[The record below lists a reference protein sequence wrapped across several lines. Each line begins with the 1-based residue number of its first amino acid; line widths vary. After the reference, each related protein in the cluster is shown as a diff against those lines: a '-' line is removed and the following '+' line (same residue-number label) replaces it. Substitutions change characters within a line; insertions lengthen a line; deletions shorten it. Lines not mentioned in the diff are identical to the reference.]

1 MKRYILTIIIAAYG
15 VCCHALPAEPDS
27 LSRGR
32 SYYDMAEEVL
42 SMERYDYDGV
52 LKLGHAAYSLLLED
66 KDLKG
71 ASDVMVLM
79 SDVYESHADI
89 DSVMICL
96 DMAEAVLPPDMEE
109 ERLDIICRKKYWARK
124 YDIQSLVLK
133 LREQIR
139 SVSESSDNP
148 SVLISSYFDMAED
161 AAADK
166 RISRAEAL
174 YLKAVEL
181 AGKIHDTGLE
191 YAIYGELYLMENSAC
206 QYDKALEYAM
216 KALALSRKVD
226 VAPGLDYYLVSNCLY
241 NLGQTERARVY
252 ADSLLM
258 IPADYVMNEG
268 RLYQYSGA
276 LELLHGRPEK
286 ALSLLEKA
294 DSCMSVSVPQENP
307 ERVQILAQV
316 GKALR
321 LSGRMEESA
330 QAYAAYS
337 DYRCRLYGRESRYGF
352 KGLRLQAEAE
362 MLAGHYSV
370 AEKLYSDISEVMISR
385 IKARMPYLT
394 SEERPGYLSDMQDV
408 AASVTEFASV
418 SGNRCSAISRKAY
431 DAHLMTKDLL
441 LTSERSV
448 AEKVFGSDDP
458 EVRAAY
464 YKFIALRDKLAELE
478 ALAADT
484 VQIAEACRQL
494 HSADIEL
501 SGLTGMT
508 AFSSMASV
516 DSDSVSVALK
526 DGEILVD
533 MIDYPS
539 GGGEDKC
546 HYYRAFVCRKGW
558 TAPKIVDICAESV
571 LDSLADAAWRI
582 CEEPYAS
589 AAGDLFRDVLAQA
602 SAGET
607 LYIVPSGRFHSLPFE
622 SFRHDGM
629 MLSERFNVVRL
640 SSARELMSE
649 RKSLRKPL
657 SAAVFGGLSSGI
669 DATHEE
675 IRNVSRALGR
685 KSHVD
690 IYAGADGTAENFR
703 RMDCRAPEIIHIASH
718 GFFYDAAD
726 TLKPASLAGRTSP
739 MDLSGLVM
747 YGGELMPAEVIAGMN
762 LDNAALVCLA
772 SCDSGLGKTSAE
784 GVYGLQR
791 AFRKAGA
798 GTIIMSLWEASDVAS
813 AMFMSELYKALVSG
827 KCDVERAFRAAQS
840 AVRSRYP
847 EPFYWAGYVMIR

>member
-1 MKRYILTIIIAAYG
+1 MKRYILTIIIAAFG

-32 SYYDMAEEVL
+32 SYYAMAEEIL
-42 SMERYDYDGV
+42 SMDRYDYDGV

-109 ERLDIICRKKYWARK
+109 ERLDIICRKKYWASK

-139 SVSESSDNP
+139 SVSEASDNP

-166 RISRAEAL
+166 QISRAEAL

-181 AGKIHDTGLE
+181 ARKINDLGLE
-191 YAIYGELYLMENSAC
+191 YVIYGELYLMENRAC
-206 QYDKALEYAM
+206 QYGKALEYAM

-226 VAPGLDYYLVSNCLY
+226 TPPGLDCYIVSDCLY

-294 DSCMSVSVPQENP
+294 DSCMSVAVPQENP

-330 QAYAAYS
+330 QAYAAFS

-352 KGLRLQAEAE
+352 KGLKLYAEAE

-370 AEKLYSDISEVMISR
+370 AEKLYSDISELMISR

-441 LTSERSV
+441 LASERSV
-448 AEKVFGSDDP
+448 AEKVFGSADP
-458 EVRAAY
+458 KVRAAY

-478 ALAADT
+478 ASAADT
-484 VQIAEACRQL
+484 VQIAETCRQL

-508 AFSSMASV
+508 AFSSMTSV
-516 DSDSVSVALK
+516 DFDTVSGALK
-526 DGEILVD
+526 DGEVLVD

-539 GGGEDKC
+539 GDSHC
-546 HYYRAFVCRKGW
+546 YRAFVCRKGW
-558 TAPKIVDICAESV
+558 TAPKIVDICAEPV

-589 AAGDLFRDVLAQA
+589 AAGDLFRNVLAQA

-622 SFRHDGM
+622 SFRHDDM

-669 DATHEE
+669 DATNEE

-703 RMDCRAPEIIHIASH
+703 MMDCRAPEIIHIASH

-747 YGGELMPAEVIAGMN
+747 YGGELMSAEAIAGMN

-791 AFRKAGA
+791 AFRKAGT
-798 GTIIMSLWEASDVAS
+798 GTIIMSLWEVSDVAS

-827 KCDVERAFRAAQS
+827 KCDVESAFRAAQS

-847 EPFYWAGYVMIR
+847 EPFYWAGYVMTR

>member
-181 AGKIHDTGLE
+181 ARKINDLGLE
-191 YAIYGELYLMENSAC
+191 YGIYGELYLMENSAC

-294 DSCMSVSVPQENP
+294 DSCMSVAVPQENP

-352 KGLRLQAEAE
+352 KGLRLYAEAE

-370 AEKLYSDISEVMISR
+370 AEKLYSDISELMISR

-441 LTSERSV
+441 LASERSV
-448 AEKVFGSDDP
+448 AEKVFGSADP

-464 YKFIALRDKLAELE
+464 YKFIAMRDKLTELE
-478 ALAADT
+478 ASAADT

-516 DSDSVSVALK
+516 DFDSVSVALK
-526 DGEILVD
+526 DGEVLVD

-539 GGGEDKC
+539 GDGHC
-546 HYYRAFVCRKGW
+546 YRAFVCRKGW
-558 TAPKIVDICAESV
+558 KAPKIVDICAEPV

-582 CEEPYAS
+582 CKEPYAS

-669 DATHEE
+669 DATNEE

-703 RMDCRAPEIIHIASH
+703 MMDCRAPEIIHIASH

-747 YGGELMPAEVIAGMN
+747 YGGKLMSAEDIAGMN

-813 AMFMSELYKALVSG
+813 AMFMSELYKVLVSG

>member
-96 DMAEAVLPPDMEE
+96 DMAEAVLPPDKEE

-161 AAADK
+161 AAADN
-166 RISRAEAL
+166 RISRAESL
-174 YLKAVEL
+174 YLKVVEL
-181 AGKIHDTGLE
+181 AGKIHDTALE

-206 QYDKALEYAM
+206 QYGKALEYAM

-226 VAPGLDYYLVSNCLY
+226 VSPGLNYYIVSNCLY

-258 IPADYVMNEG
+258 IPADDVMNEG

-294 DSCMSVSVPQENP
+294 DSCMSVAVPQKNP

-352 KGLRLQAEAE
+352 KGLRLYAEAE

-370 AEKLYSDISEVMISR
+370 AEKLYSDISELMISR

-431 DAHLMTKDLL
+431 DTHLMTKDLL
-441 LTSERSV
+441 LASERSV
-448 AEKVFGSDDP
+448 AEKVFGSADP

-478 ALAADT
+478 ASAADT

-516 DSDSVSVALK
+516 NSDTVSGALK
-526 DGEILVD
+526 DGEVLVD

-539 GGGEDKC
+539 GDSHC
-546 HYYRAFVCRKGW
+546 YRAFVCRKGW
-558 TAPKIVDICAESV
+558 AAPKIVDICAETV

-589 AAGDLFRDVLAQA
+589 AVGDLFRDVLSQA

-703 RMDCRAPEIIHIASH
+703 MMDCRAPEIIHIASH

-747 YGGELMPAEVIAGMN
+747 YGGELMSAEDIAGMN

-791 AFRKAGA
+791 AFRKACA

>member
-96 DMAEAVLPPDMEE
+96 DMAESVLAPDMEE

-161 AAADK
+161 AAADN

-206 QYDKALEYAM
+206 QYGKALEYAV

-226 VAPGLDYYLVSNCLY
+226 VAPGLDYYIVSNCLY

-294 DSCMSVSVPQENP
+294 DSCMSVAVPQENP

-352 KGLRLQAEAE
+352 KVLRLHAEAE

-431 DAHLMTKDLL
+431 DTHLMTKDLL
-441 LTSERSV
+441 LASERSV
-448 AEKVFGSDDP
+448 AAKVFGSDDP
-458 EVRAAY
+458 EVRTAY

-478 ALAADT
+478 ASAADT
-484 VQIAEACRQL
+484 VEIAEACRQL

-516 DSDSVSVALK
+516 DSDTVSGALK

-539 GGGEDKC
+539 GGEDKC

-558 TAPKIVDICAESV
+558 TAPKIVDICAEPV

-669 DATHEE
+669 DATKEE

-703 RMDCRAPEIIHIASH
+703 MMDCRAPEIIHIASH

-747 YGGELMPAEVIAGMN
+747 YGGELMSAEDIAGMN

-827 KCDVERAFRAAQS
+827 KCDVERAFHAAQS

>member
-15 VCCHALPAEPDS
+15 VCCHALSAEPDS
-27 LSRGR
+27 LSRAR
-32 SYYDMAEEVL
+32 SYYDMVEEVL

-71 ASDVMVLM
+71 ASDVMVLV

-226 VAPGLDYYLVSNCLY
+226 VAPGLDCYIVSNCLY

-258 IPADYVMNEG
+258 IPADDVMNEG

-276 LELLHGRPEK
+276 LELLHGSPEK

-294 DSCMSVSVPQENP
+294 DSCMSVFVPQENP

-352 KGLRLQAEAE
+352 KGLRLHAEAE

-370 AEKLYSDISEVMISR
+370 AEKLYSDISELMISR

-418 SGNRCSAISRKAY
+418 SGNRSSAISRKAY

-441 LTSERSV
+441 LASERSV
-448 AEKVFGSDDP
+448 AEKVFGSADP

-464 YKFIALRDKLAELE
+464 YKFIAMRDKLAELE
-478 ALAADT
+478 ATGADT

-526 DGEILVD
+526 DGEVLVD

-539 GGGEDKC
+539 GGGSHC
-546 HYYRAFVCRKGW
+546 YRAFVCRKGW
-558 TAPKIVDICAESV
+558 KAPKIVDICAEPV

-589 AAGDLFRDVLAQA
+589 AAGDLFRDVLTQA

-669 DATHEE
+669 DATNEE

-703 RMDCRAPEIIHIASH
+703 MMDCRAPEIIHIASH

-739 MDLSGLVM
+739 MELSGLVM
-747 YGGELMPAEVIAGMN
+747 YGGELMSAEDIAGMN

-772 SCDSGLGKTSAE
+772 SCDSGL
-784 GVYGLQR
+784 
-791 AFRKAGA
+791 
-798 GTIIMSLWEASDVAS
+798 
-813 AMFMSELYKALVSG
+813 
-827 KCDVERAFRAAQS
+827 
-840 AVRSRYP
+840 
-847 EPFYWAGYVMIR
+847 

>member
-1 MKRYILTIIIAAYG
+1 
-15 VCCHALPAEPDS
+15 
-27 LSRGR
+27 
-32 SYYDMAEEVL
+32 
-42 SMERYDYDGV
+42 
-52 LKLGHAAYSLLLED
+52 
-66 KDLKG
+66 
-71 ASDVMVLM
+71 
-79 SDVYESHADI
+79 
-89 DSVMICL
+89 
-96 DMAEAVLPPDMEE
+96 
-109 ERLDIICRKKYWARK
+109 
-124 YDIQSLVLK
+124 
-133 LREQIR
+133 
-139 SVSESSDNP
+139 
-148 SVLISSYFDMAED
+148 
-161 AAADK
+161 
-166 RISRAEAL
+166 
-174 YLKAVEL
+174 
-181 AGKIHDTGLE
+181 
-191 YAIYGELYLMENSAC
+191 
-206 QYDKALEYAM
+206 
-216 KALALSRKVD
+216 
-226 VAPGLDYYLVSNCLY
+226 
-241 NLGQTERARVY
+241 
-252 ADSLLM
+252 
-258 IPADYVMNEG
+258 
-268 RLYQYSGA
+268 
-276 LELLHGRPEK
+276 
-286 ALSLLEKA
+286 
-294 DSCMSVSVPQENP
+294 
-307 ERVQILAQV
+307 
-316 GKALR
+316 
-321 LSGRMEESA
+321 
-330 QAYAAYS
+330 
-337 DYRCRLYGRESRYGF
+337 
-352 KGLRLQAEAE
+352 

-370 AEKLYSDISEVMISR
+370 AEKLYSDISELMISR

-408 AASVTEFASV
+408 AAAVTEFASV

-431 DAHLMTKDLL
+431 NAHLMTKDLL
-441 LTSERSV
+441 LASERSV
-448 AEKVFGSDDP
+448 AEKVFGSADP

-478 ALAADT
+478 ASAADT
-484 VQIAEACRQL
+484 VQIAETYRQL

-516 DSDSVSVALK
+516 NSDTVSGALK

-539 GGGEDKC
+539 GDSHC
-546 HYYRAFVCRKGW
+546 YRAFVCRKGW
-558 TAPKIVDICAESV
+558 TAPKIVDICAEPV

-589 AAGDLFRDVLAQA
+589 AAGDLFRDVLAQT

-703 RMDCRAPEIIHIASH
+703 MMDCRAPEIIHIASH

-747 YGGELMPAEVIAGMN
+747 YGGELMSAEDIAGMN

-847 EPFYWAGYVMIR
+847 EPFYWAGYVMTR

>member
-1 MKRYILTIIIAAYG
+1 
-15 VCCHALPAEPDS
+15 
-27 LSRGR
+27 
-32 SYYDMAEEVL
+32 
-42 SMERYDYDGV
+42 
-52 LKLGHAAYSLLLED
+52 
-66 KDLKG
+66 
-71 ASDVMVLM
+71 
-79 SDVYESHADI
+79 
-89 DSVMICL
+89 
-96 DMAEAVLPPDMEE
+96 
-109 ERLDIICRKKYWARK
+109 
-124 YDIQSLVLK
+124 
-133 LREQIR
+133 
-139 SVSESSDNP
+139 
-148 SVLISSYFDMAED
+148 
-161 AAADK
+161 
-166 RISRAEAL
+166 
-174 YLKAVEL
+174 
-181 AGKIHDTGLE
+181 
-191 YAIYGELYLMENSAC
+191 
-206 QYDKALEYAM
+206 
-216 KALALSRKVD
+216 
-226 VAPGLDYYLVSNCLY
+226 
-241 NLGQTERARVY
+241 
-252 ADSLLM
+252 
-258 IPADYVMNEG
+258 
-268 RLYQYSGA
+268 
-276 LELLHGRPEK
+276 
-286 ALSLLEKA
+286 
-294 DSCMSVSVPQENP
+294 
-307 ERVQILAQV
+307 
-316 GKALR
+316 
-321 LSGRMEESA
+321 MEESA
-330 QAYAAYS
+330 QAYAAFS

-352 KGLRLQAEAE
+352 KGLRLHAEAE

-431 DAHLMTKDLL
+431 DVHLMTKDLL
-441 LTSERSV
+441 LASERSV

-478 ALAADT
+478 ASAADT
-484 VQIAEACRQL
+484 VQIAETCRQL

-516 DSDSVSVALK
+516 DFDSVSVALK

-539 GGGEDKC
+539 GDSHC
-546 HYYRAFVCRKGW
+546 YRAFVCRKGW
-558 TAPKIVDICAESV
+558 KAPKIVDICAESV

-718 GFFYDAAD
+718 GYFYDAAD

-747 YGGELMPAEVIAGMN
+747 YGGELMSAEDIAGMN

-813 AMFMSELYKALVSG
+813 AMFMTELYKALVSG

>member
-15 VCCHALPAEPDS
+15 VCCHALPAEHDS

-71 ASDVMVLM
+71 ASDVLVLM

-89 DSVMICL
+89 DSVMVCL

-161 AAADK
+161 AAADN

-181 AGKIHDTGLE
+181 AGKIHDTALE
-191 YAIYGELYLMENSAC
+191 YAIYGELYLIENSAC
-206 QYDKALEYAM
+206 QYGKALEYAM
-216 KALALSRKVD
+216 KALALSRKLD
-226 VAPGLDYYLVSNCLY
+226 VPPGLDCYTVSNCLY

-286 ALSLLEKA
+286 ALSLLAKA
-294 DSCMSVSVPQENP
+294 DSCMSVAVPQENP

-330 QAYAAYS
+330 QAYAAFS

-352 KGLRLQAEAE
+352 KGLRLHAEAE

-408 AASVTEFASV
+408 AASLTEFASV

-431 DAHLMTKDLL
+431 DVHLMTKDLL
-441 LTSERSV
+441 LASERSV

-478 ALAADT
+478 ASAADT

-526 DGEILVD
+526 DGEVLVD

-539 GGGEDKC
+539 GDSHC
-546 HYYRAFVCRKGW
+546 YRAFVCRKGW

-703 RMDCRAPEIIHIASH
+703 MMDCRAPEIIHIASH

-747 YGGELMPAEVIAGMN
+747 YGGELMSAEDIAGMN

>member
-32 SYYDMAEEVL
+32 SYYDMAEEIL
-42 SMERYDYDGV
+42 SMDRYDYDGV

-139 SVSESSDNP
+139 SVSEASDNP

-166 RISRAEAL
+166 QISRAEAL

-181 AGKIHDTGLE
+181 ARKINDLGLE
-191 YAIYGELYLMENSAC
+191 YVIYGELYLMENRAC
-206 QYDKALEYAM
+206 QYGKALEYAM

-226 VAPGLDYYLVSNCLY
+226 TPPGLDCYIVSDCLY

-294 DSCMSVSVPQENP
+294 DSCMSVAVPQENP

-330 QAYAAYS
+330 QAYAAFS

-352 KGLRLQAEAE
+352 KGLKLYAEAE

-370 AEKLYSDISEVMISR
+370 AEKLYSDISELMISR

-441 LTSERSV
+441 LASERSV
-448 AEKVFGSDDP
+448 AEKVFGSADP

-478 ALAADT
+478 ASAADT
-484 VQIAEACRQL
+484 VQIAETCRQL

-508 AFSSMASV
+508 AFSSMTSV
-516 DSDSVSVALK
+516 DFDTVSGALK
-526 DGEILVD
+526 DGEVLVD

-539 GGGEDKC
+539 GDSHC
-546 HYYRAFVCRKGW
+546 YRAFVCRKGW
-558 TAPKIVDICAESV
+558 TAPKIVDICAEPV

-622 SFRHDGM
+622 SFRHDDM

-669 DATHEE
+669 DATNEE

-703 RMDCRAPEIIHIASH
+703 MMDCRAPEIIHIASH

-747 YGGELMPAEVIAGMN
+747 YGGELMSAEAIAGMN

-791 AFRKAGA
+791 AFRKAGT
-798 GTIIMSLWEASDVAS
+798 GTIIMSLWEVSDVAS

-827 KCDVERAFRAAQS
+827 KCDVESAFRAAQS

-847 EPFYWAGYVMIR
+847 EPFYWAGYVMTR

>member
-96 DMAEAVLPPDMEE
+96 DMAESVLAPDMEE

-161 AAADK
+161 AAADN

-206 QYDKALEYAM
+206 QYDKALEYAV

-226 VAPGLDYYLVSNCLY
+226 VAPGLDYYIVSNCLY

-294 DSCMSVSVPQENP
+294 DSCMSVAVPQENP

-352 KGLRLQAEAE
+352 KALKLYAEAE

-370 AEKLYSDISEVMISR
+370 AEKLYSDISELMISR

-408 AASVTEFASV
+408 AAAVTEFASV

-441 LTSERSV
+441 LASERSV
-448 AEKVFGSDDP
+448 AEKVFGSADP

-478 ALAADT
+478 ASAADT
-484 VQIAEACRQL
+484 VQIAETCRQL

-516 DSDSVSVALK
+516 NSDTVSVALK

-539 GGGEDKC
+539 GDSHC
-546 HYYRAFVCRKGW
+546 YRAFVCRKGW
-558 TAPKIVDICAESV
+558 TAPKIVDICAEPV

-589 AAGDLFRDVLAQA
+589 AAGDLFRDVLAQT

-640 SSARELMSE
+640 SSARELISE

-669 DATHEE
+669 DATKEE

-703 RMDCRAPEIIHIASH
+703 MMDCRAPEIIHIASH

-747 YGGELMPAEVIAGMN
+747 YGGELMSAEDIAGMN

>member
-32 SYYDMAEEVL
+32 SYYDLVDEVV
-42 SMERYDYDGV
+42 SMDRYDYDGV

-166 RISRAEAL
+166 QISRAEAL

-181 AGKIHDTGLE
+181 ARKVNDTGLE
-191 YAIYGELYLMENSAC
+191 YVIYGELYLMENSAC
-206 QYDKALEYAM
+206 QYGKALEYAM

-226 VAPGLDYYLVSNCLY
+226 TPPGLDCYIVSNCLY

-294 DSCMSVSVPQENP
+294 DSCMSVAVPQENP

-330 QAYAAYS
+330 QAYAAFS

-352 KGLRLQAEAE
+352 KALKLYAEAE

-370 AEKLYSDISEVMISR
+370 AEKLYSDISELMISR

-408 AASVTEFASV
+408 AAAVTEFASV

-441 LTSERSV
+441 LASERSV
-448 AEKVFGSDDP
+448 AEKVFGSADP

-478 ALAADT
+478 ASAADT
-484 VQIAEACRQL
+484 VQIAETCRQL

-516 DSDSVSVALK
+516 NSDTVSVALK

-539 GGGEDKC
+539 GDSHC
-546 HYYRAFVCRKGW
+546 YRAFVCRKGW

-571 LDSLADAAWRI
+571 LDSLADASWRI

-589 AAGDLFRDVLAQA
+589 AAGDLFRDVLAQT

-669 DATHEE
+669 DATKEE

-703 RMDCRAPEIIHIASH
+703 MMDCRAPEIIHIASH

-747 YGGELMPAEVIAGMN
+747 YGGELMSAEAIAGMN

-827 KCDVERAFRAAQS
+827 KCDVESAFRAAQS

-847 EPFYWAGYVMIR
+847 EPFYWAGYVMTR

>member
-96 DMAEAVLPPDMEE
+96 DMAESVLAPDMEE

-161 AAADK
+161 AAADN

-206 QYDKALEYAM
+206 QYDKALEYAV

-226 VAPGLDYYLVSNCLY
+226 TPPGLDCYLVSDCLY

-294 DSCMSVSVPQENP
+294 DSCMSVAVPQENP

-352 KGLRLQAEAE
+352 KALKLYAEAE

-370 AEKLYSDISEVMISR
+370 AEKLYSDISELMISR

-408 AASVTEFASV
+408 AAAVTEFASV

-441 LTSERSV
+441 LASERSV
-448 AEKVFGSDDP
+448 AEKVFGSADP

-478 ALAADT
+478 ASAADT
-484 VQIAEACRQL
+484 VQIAETCRQL

-516 DSDSVSVALK
+516 NSDTVSVALK

-539 GGGEDKC
+539 GDSHC
-546 HYYRAFVCRKGW
+546 YRAFVCRKGW
-558 TAPKIVDICAESV
+558 TAPKIVDICAEPV

-582 CEEPYAS
+582 CKEPYAS

-669 DATHEE
+669 DATNEE

-703 RMDCRAPEIIHIASH
+703 MMDCRAPEIIHIASH

-747 YGGELMPAEVIAGMN
+747 YGGKLMSAEDIAGMN

-813 AMFMSELYKALVSG
+813 AMFMLELYKVLVSG

>member
-27 LSRGR
+27 LSRDR
-32 SYYDMAEEVL
+32 SYYDVAEEVL

-206 QYDKALEYAM
+206 QYGKALEYAM

-226 VAPGLDYYLVSNCLY
+226 VAPGLDRYIVSNCLY

-258 IPADYVMNEG
+258 IPADDVMNEG

-276 LELLHGRPEK
+276 LELLHGSPEK

-294 DSCMSVSVPQENP
+294 DSCMSVAVPQENP

-352 KGLRLQAEAE
+352 KGLRLYAEAE

-370 AEKLYSDISEVMISR
+370 AEKLYSDISELMISR

-418 SGNRCSAISRKAY
+418 SGNRSSAISRKAY

-441 LTSERSV
+441 LASERSV
-448 AEKVFGSDDP
+448 AEKVFGSSDP
-458 EVRAAY
+458 EVRTAY

-478 ALAADT
+478 ATAADT
-484 VQIAEACRQL
+484 VEIAEACRQL

-516 DSDSVSVALK
+516 DFDSVSVALK

-539 GGGEDKC
+539 GDSHC
-546 HYYRAFVCRKGW
+546 YRAFVCRKGW
-558 TAPKIVDICAESV
+558 AAPKIVDICAEPV

-589 AAGDLFRDVLAQA
+589 AAGDLFMDVLAQT

-649 RKSLRKPL
+649 RKSFRKPL

-703 RMDCRAPEIIHIASH
+703 MMDCRAPEIIHIASH

-747 YGGELMPAEVIAGMN
+747 YGGELMSAEDIAGMN
-762 LDNAALVCLA
+762 LDNVALVCLA

>member
-32 SYYDMAEEVL
+32 SYYDMAEEIL
-42 SMERYDYDGV
+42 SMDRYDYDGV

-139 SVSESSDNP
+139 SVSEASDNP

-166 RISRAEAL
+166 QISRAEAL

-181 AGKIHDTGLE
+181 ARKINDLGLE
-191 YAIYGELYLMENSAC
+191 YVIYGELYLMENRAC
-206 QYDKALEYAM
+206 QYGKALEYAM

-226 VAPGLDYYLVSNCLY
+226 TPPGLDCYIVSDCLY

-294 DSCMSVSVPQENP
+294 DSCMSVAVPQENP

-330 QAYAAYS
+330 QAYAAFS

-352 KGLRLQAEAE
+352 KALKLYAEAE

-370 AEKLYSDISEVMISR
+370 AEKLYSDISELMISR

-408 AASVTEFASV
+408 AAAVTEFASV

-441 LTSERSV
+441 LASERSV
-448 AEKVFGSDDP
+448 AEKVFGSADP

-478 ALAADT
+478 ASAADT
-484 VQIAEACRQL
+484 VQIAETCRQL

-516 DSDSVSVALK
+516 NSDTVSVALK

-539 GGGEDKC
+539 GDSHC
-546 HYYRAFVCRKGW
+546 YRAFVCRKGW

-571 LDSLADAAWRI
+571 LDSLADASWRI

-589 AAGDLFRDVLAQA
+589 AAGDLFRDVLAQT

-640 SSARELMSE
+640 SSARELISE

-669 DATHEE
+669 DATKEE
-675 IRNVSRALGR
+675 LRNVSRALGR

-703 RMDCRAPEIIHIASH
+703 MMDCRAPEIIHIASH

-747 YGGELMPAEVIAGMN
+747 YGGKLMSAEDIAGMN

-813 AMFMSELYKALVSG
+813 AMFMSELYKVLVSG

>member
-96 DMAEAVLPPDMEE
+96 DMAESVLAPDMEE

-161 AAADK
+161 AAADN

-206 QYDKALEYAM
+206 QYDKALEYAV

-226 VAPGLDYYLVSNCLY
+226 TPPGLDCYLVSDCLY

-294 DSCMSVSVPQENP
+294 DSCMSVAVPQENP

-352 KGLRLQAEAE
+352 KALKLYAEAE

-370 AEKLYSDISEVMISR
+370 AEKLYSDISELMISR

-408 AASVTEFASV
+408 AAAVTEFASV

-441 LTSERSV
+441 LASERSV
-448 AEKVFGSDDP
+448 AEKVFGSADP
-458 EVRAAY
+458 EVRAA
-464 YKFIALRDKLAELE
+464 
-478 ALAADT
+478 
-484 VQIAEACRQL
+484 
-494 HSADIEL
+494 
-501 SGLTGMT
+501 
-508 AFSSMASV
+508 
-516 DSDSVSVALK
+516 
-526 DGEILVD
+526 
-533 MIDYPS
+533 
-539 GGGEDKC
+539 
-546 HYYRAFVCRKGW
+546 
-558 TAPKIVDICAESV
+558 
-571 LDSLADAAWRI
+571 
-582 CEEPYAS
+582 
-589 AAGDLFRDVLAQA
+589 
-602 SAGET
+602 
-607 LYIVPSGRFHSLPFE
+607 
-622 SFRHDGM
+622 
-629 MLSERFNVVRL
+629 
-640 SSARELMSE
+640 SSAS
-649 RKSLRKPL
+649 SLL
-657 SAAVFGGLSSGI
+657 CS
-669 DATHEE
+669 T
-675 IRNVSRALGR
+675 
-685 KSHVD
+685 
-690 IYAGADGTAENFR
+690 
-703 RMDCRAPEIIHIASH
+703 
-718 GFFYDAAD
+718 
-726 TLKPASLAGRTSP
+726 
-739 MDLSGLVM
+739 
-747 YGGELMPAEVIAGMN
+747 
-762 LDNAALVCLA
+762 
-772 SCDSGLGKTSAE
+772 
-784 GVYGLQR
+784 
-791 AFRKAGA
+791 
-798 GTIIMSLWEASDVAS
+798 
-813 AMFMSELYKALVSG
+813 
-827 KCDVERAFRAAQS
+827 
-840 AVRSRYP
+840 RSR
-847 EPFYWAGYVMIR
+847 I

>member
-96 DMAEAVLPPDMEE
+96 DMAESVLAPDMEE

-161 AAADK
+161 AAADN

-206 QYDKALEYAM
+206 QYDKALEYAV

-226 VAPGLDYYLVSNCLY
+226 VAPGLDYYIVSNCLY

-294 DSCMSVSVPQENP
+294 DSCMSVAVPQENP

-352 KGLRLQAEAE
+352 KGLRLHAEAE

-431 DAHLMTKDLL
+431 DTHLMTKDLL
-441 LTSERSV
+441 LASERSV
-448 AEKVFGSDDP
+448 AAKVFGSDDP
-458 EVRAAY
+458 EVRTAY

-478 ALAADT
+478 ASAADT
-484 VQIAEACRQL
+484 VEIAEACRQL

-516 DSDSVSVALK
+516 DSDTVSGALK

-539 GGGEDKC
+539 GDSHC
-546 HYYRAFVCRKGW
+546 YRAFVCRKGW
-558 TAPKIVDICAESV
+558 TAPKIVDICAEPV

-685 KSHVD
+685 KSLVD

-703 RMDCRAPEIIHIASH
+703 MMDCRAPEIIHIASH

-747 YGGELMPAEVIAGMN
+747 YGGELMSAEDIAGMN

>member
-32 SYYDMAEEVL
+32 SYYDLLDEVV
-42 SMERYDYDGV
+42 STDRYDYDGV

-109 ERLDIICRKKYWARK
+109 ERLDMICRKKYWARK

-166 RISRAEAL
+166 QISRAEAL

-181 AGKIHDTGLE
+181 ARKVNDTGLE
-191 YAIYGELYLMENSAC
+191 YVIYGELYLMENSAC
-206 QYDKALEYAM
+206 QYGKALEYAM

-226 VAPGLDYYLVSNCLY
+226 TPPGLDCYIVSNCLY

-294 DSCMSVSVPQENP
+294 DSCMSVAVPQENP

-330 QAYAAYS
+330 QAYAAFS

-352 KGLRLQAEAE
+352 KGLRLYAEAE

-408 AASVTEFASV
+408 AASVTEFATV

-431 DAHLMTKDLL
+431 DVHLMTKDLL
-441 LTSERSV
+441 LASERSV
-448 AEKVFGSDDP
+448 AEKVFGSADP

-478 ALAADT
+478 ASAADT
-484 VQIAEACRQL
+484 VQIAETCRQL

-501 SGLTGMT
+501 SELTGMT
-508 AFSSMASV
+508 AFSNMTSV
-516 DSDSVSVALK
+516 NSDTVSGALK
-526 DGEILVD
+526 DGEVLVD

-558 TAPKIVDICAESV
+558 TAPKIVDICAEPV

-589 AAGDLFRDVLAQA
+589 AAGDLFRNVLAQA

-622 SFRHDGM
+622 SFRYDGM

-703 RMDCRAPEIIHIASH
+703 MMDCRAPEIIHIASH

-739 MDLSGLVM
+739 MELSGLVM
-747 YGGELMPAEVIAGMN
+747 YGGELMSAEAIAGMN

-847 EPFYWAGYVMIR
+847 EPFYWAGYVMTR

>member
-96 DMAEAVLPPDMEE
+96 DMAESVLAPDMEE

-161 AAADK
+161 AAADN

-206 QYDKALEYAM
+206 QYDKALEYAV

-226 VAPGLDYYLVSNCLY
+226 TPPGLDCYLVSDCLY

-294 DSCMSVSVPQENP
+294 DSCMSVAVPQENP

-352 KGLRLQAEAE
+352 KALKLYAEAE

-370 AEKLYSDISEVMISR
+370 AEKLYSDISELMISR

-408 AASVTEFASV
+408 AAAVTEFASV

-441 LTSERSV
+441 LASERSV
-448 AEKVFGSDDP
+448 AEKVFGSADP

-478 ALAADT
+478 ASAADT
-484 VQIAEACRQL
+484 VQIAETCRQL

-516 DSDSVSVALK
+516 NSDTVSVALK

-539 GGGEDKC
+539 GDSHC
-546 HYYRAFVCRKGW
+546 YRAFVCRKGW
-558 TAPKIVDICAESV
+558 TAPKIVDICAEPV

-589 AAGDLFRDVLAQA
+589 AAGDLFRDVLAQT

-640 SSARELMSE
+640 SSARELISE

-669 DATHEE
+669 DATKEE

-703 RMDCRAPEIIHIASH
+703 MMDCRAPEIIHIASH

-747 YGGELMPAEVIAGMN
+747 YGGELMSAEDIAGMN

-827 KCDVERAFRAAQS
+827 KCDVESAFHAAQS

>member
-32 SYYDMAEEVL
+32 SYYDMVEEVL
-42 SMERYDYDGV
+42 SMDRYDYEGV

-181 AGKIHDTGLE
+181 AGKIHDTALE
-191 YAIYGELYLMENSAC
+191 YAIYGELYLMENSTC
-206 QYDKALEYAM
+206 QYGKALEYAM
-216 KALALSRKVD
+216 KTLALSRKLD
-226 VAPGLDYYLVSNCLY
+226 VPPGLDCYIVSNCLY

-276 LELLHGRPEK
+276 LELLHGSPEK

-294 DSCMSVSVPQENP
+294 DSCMSVAVPQENP

-352 KGLRLQAEAE
+352 KGLRLHAEAE

-370 AEKLYSDISEVMISR
+370 AEKLYSDISELMISR

-408 AASVTEFASV
+408 AAAVTEFASV

-431 DAHLMTKDLL
+431 DTHLMTKDLL
-441 LTSERSV
+441 LASERSV

-458 EVRAAY
+458 EVRTAY

-478 ALAADT
+478 ASAADT

-501 SGLTGMT
+501 SESTGMT
-508 AFSSMASV
+508 AFSNMASV

-526 DGEILVD
+526 DGEVLVD

-539 GGGEDKC
+539 GGVRINVIITG
-546 HYYRAFVCRKGW
+546 HL
-558 TAPKIVDICAESV
+558 CAERDGQPRRLWISV
-571 LDSLADAAWRI
+571 RNLSW
-582 CEEPYAS
+582 
-589 AAGDLFRDVLAQA
+589 
-602 SAGET
+602 T
-607 LYIVPSGRFHSLPFE
+607 LWQMPHGVF
-622 SFRHDGM
+622 
-629 MLSERFNVVRL
+629 
-640 SSARELMSE
+640 A
-649 RKSLRKPL
+649 KSLTHRRQVICSGMSCLRYRQGKLFILCRQGVSTRCL
-657 SAAVFGGLSSGI
+657 SNHS
-669 DATHEE
+669 
-675 IRNVSRALGR
+675 
-685 KSHVD
+685 
-690 IYAGADGTAENFR
+690 
-703 RMDCRAPEIIHIASH
+703 
-718 GFFYDAAD
+718 
-726 TLKPASLAGRTSP
+726 
-739 MDLSGLVM
+739 VM
-747 YGGELMPAEVIAGMN
+747 MA
-762 LDNAALVCLA
+762 
-772 SCDSGLGKTSAE
+772 
-784 GVYGLQR
+784 
-791 AFRKAGA
+791 
-798 GTIIMSLWEASDVAS
+798 
-813 AMFMSELYKALVSG
+813 
-827 KCDVERAFRAAQS
+827 
-840 AVRSRYP
+840 
-847 EPFYWAGYVMIR
+847 

>member
-191 YAIYGELYLMENSAC
+191 YVIYGELYLMENSAC

-294 DSCMSVSVPQENP
+294 DSCMSVAVPQENP

-352 KGLRLQAEAE
+352 KGLRLYAEAE

-370 AEKLYSDISEVMISR
+370 AEKLYSDISELMISR

-441 LTSERSV
+441 LASERSV
-448 AEKVFGSDDP
+448 AEKVFGSADP

-478 ALAADT
+478 ASAADT
-484 VQIAEACRQL
+484 VQIAETCRQL

-516 DSDSVSVALK
+516 DFDSVSVALK
-526 DGEILVD
+526 DGEVLVD

-539 GGGEDKC
+539 GDGHC
-546 HYYRAFVCRKGW
+546 YRAFVCRKGW
-558 TAPKIVDICAESV
+558 KAPKIVDICAEPV

-582 CEEPYAS
+582 CKEPYAS

-669 DATHEE
+669 DATNEE

-703 RMDCRAPEIIHIASH
+703 MMDCRAPEIIHIASH

-747 YGGELMPAEVIAGMN
+747 YGGKLMSAEDIAGMN

-813 AMFMSELYKALVSG
+813 AMFMSELYKVLVSG

>member
-226 VAPGLDYYLVSNCLY
+226 VAPGLDLYIVSNCLY

-294 DSCMSVSVPQENP
+294 DSCMSVAVPQENP

-352 KGLRLQAEAE
+352 KALKLYAEAE

-370 AEKLYSDISEVMISR
+370 AEKLYSDISELMISR

-408 AASVTEFASV
+408 AAAVTEFASV

-441 LTSERSV
+441 LASERSV
-448 AEKVFGSDDP
+448 AEKVFGSADP

-464 YKFIALRDKLAELE
+464 YKFIAMRDKLAELE
-478 ALAADT
+478 ATGADT

-508 AFSSMASV
+508 AFSSMESV
-516 DSDSVSVALK
+516 DFDTVSGALK

-539 GGGEDKC
+539 GGSHC
-546 HYYRAFVCRKGW
+546 YRAFVCRKGW
-558 TAPKIVDICAESV
+558 TAPKIVDICAEPV

-589 AAGDLFRDVLAQA
+589 AAGDLFGDVLAQA

-703 RMDCRAPEIIHIASH
+703 MMDCRAPEIIHIASH

-747 YGGELMPAEVIAGMN
+747 YGGKLMSAEDIAGMN

-847 EPFYWAGYVMIR
+847 EPFYWAGYVMTR

>member
-32 SYYDMAEEVL
+32 SYYDMVEEVV
-42 SMERYDYDGV
+42 SMDRYDYDGV

-96 DMAEAVLPPDMEE
+96 DMAETVLPPDMEE
-109 ERLDIICRKKYWARK
+109 ERLDIICRKKYWASK

-139 SVSESSDNP
+139 SVSEASDNP

-166 RISRAEAL
+166 QISRAEAL

-181 AGKIHDTGLE
+181 ARKINDLGLE

-206 QYDKALEYAM
+206 QYGKALEYAM

-226 VAPGLDYYLVSNCLY
+226 VAPGLDYYIVSNCLY

-294 DSCMSVSVPQENP
+294 DSCMSVAVPQENP

-352 KGLRLQAEAE
+352 KALKLYAEAE

-370 AEKLYSDISEVMISR
+370 AEKLYSDISELMISR

-408 AASVTEFASV
+408 AAAVTEFASV

-441 LTSERSV
+441 LASERSV
-448 AEKVFGSDDP
+448 AEKVFGSADP

-478 ALAADT
+478 ASAADT
-484 VQIAEACRQL
+484 VQIAETCRQL

-516 DSDSVSVALK
+516 NSDTVSVALK

-539 GGGEDKC
+539 GDSHC
-546 HYYRAFVCRKGW
+546 YRAFVCRKGW
-558 TAPKIVDICAESV
+558 TAPKIVDICAEPV

-589 AAGDLFRDVLAQA
+589 AAGDLFRDVLAQT

-640 SSARELMSE
+640 SSARELISE

-669 DATHEE
+669 DATKEE

-703 RMDCRAPEIIHIASH
+703 MMDCRAPEIIHIASH

-747 YGGELMPAEVIAGMN
+747 YGGELMSAEDIAGMN

-847 EPFYWAGYVMIR
+847 EPFYWAGYVMTR

>member
-161 AAADK
+161 AAADN

-181 AGKIHDTGLE
+181 AEKIHDTGLE

-206 QYDKALEYAM
+206 QYGKALEYAM
-216 KALALSRKVD
+216 KALDLSRKVD
-226 VAPGLDYYLVSNCLY
+226 VTPGLDYYIVSNCLY

-286 ALSLLEKA
+286 ALSLLEKV
-294 DSCMSVSVPQENP
+294 DSCMSVAVPQENP

-352 KGLRLQAEAE
+352 KGLRLHAEAE

-431 DAHLMTKDLL
+431 DTHLMTKDLL
-441 LTSERSV
+441 LASERSV
-448 AEKVFGSDDP
+448 AEKVFGSADP

-478 ALAADT
+478 ASAADT

-501 SGLTGMT
+501 SELTGMT

-516 DSDSVSVALK
+516 DSDSVLVALK
-526 DGEILVD
+526 DGEVLVD

-539 GGGEDKC
+539 GDSHC
-546 HYYRAFVCRKGW
+546 YRAFVCRKGW

-629 MLSERFNVVRL
+629 MLSERFNLVRL

-703 RMDCRAPEIIHIASH
+703 MMDCRAPEIIHIASH

-747 YGGELMPAEVIAGMN
+747 YGGELMSAEDIAGMN

-813 AMFMSELYKALVSG
+813 AMFMSELYKAMVSG